1 MKFKQRSLVGATL
14 ALLATVGTV
23 TGASAADQ
31 QSPTRL
37 HGSFGHPVQVEIL
50 SPELGD
56 DVGTGGSGWLVNLSV
71 RYPGRGDSALSAAGF
86 TAPQL
91 TGPAGHASIAPFP
104 GTFGPGKDDRL
115 PGLVVLASTTT
126 GFSGPGTNLANLFN
140 LTGVGDRSARSTEV
154 LDSWIVGAP
163 LFGVDTGSTLTV
175 AVVDD
180 LDGDGVY
187 DDAPDV
193 VPDANSDGRIDLGD
207 LEALGLASDVET
219 VTFRIDG

>member
-1 MKFKQRSLVGATL
+1 MKIKQRSLVGASL

-31 QSPTRL
+31 QSSARTN
-37 HGSFGHPVQVEIL
+37 HSFGHPVQVEIL
-50 SPELGD
+50 SPERGD
-56 DVGTGGSGWLVNLSV
+56 DVGTAGSGWLVNLSV
-71 RYPGRGDSALSAAGF
+71 RYPGQGDSALAAAGF
-86 TAPQL
+86 TTPQL

-104 GTFGPGKDDRL
+104 GTFSPGNDDRL
-115 PGLVVLASTTT
+115 PGLVVLASSTT

-140 LTGVGDRSARSTEV
+140 LTGVGDRSARSSEI

-163 LFGVDTGSTLTV
+163 LFGLDARSTLTV

-180 LDGDGVY
+180 LDGNGVY

-193 VPDANSDGRIDLGD
+193 VPDANKNGRIDVGD
-207 LEALGLASDVET
+207 VKKLDLASDVET
-219 VTFRIDG
+219 VTFHING